1 MTKTDE
7 YLWITEKLILLS
19 YYFEIEGALF
29 SYVQKK
35 KRGTNQNREN
45 RTSSHN
51 IFKFKMTE
59 NNEI

>member
-35 KRGTNQNREN
+35 KEKKKEE
-45 RTSSHN
+45 RTKTEKTEQAVITFSSL
-51 IFKFKMTE
+51 K
-59 NNEI
+59 